1 MEPTV
6 SDPQADPPE
15 RFTVF
20 TPLLAERAAV
30 RGVLPEATVI
40 RTGMGVSRAE
50 RTVARTG
57 VGGGPVAVLGVAGGI
72 AGHVRA
78 GDVVVASEIRSE
90 LGTFPCPSAPLLGA
104 VLRRAGFSVHVGPLA
119 TISGTKPTTTVAER
133 QQLESSGAIAVDME
147 SAPIAAAAAAGAL
160 PFVAVRVVTDTA
172 ASPLWH
178 PGIITRGIVA
188 LRTIRRVAPLLQ
200 QWASAAASRDILL
213 ASPRSFCAG
222 VERAIDTVSAAL
234 DRFGAPI
241 YVRRQIVHN
250 AHVVRDLEQR
260 GAVFVQE
267 LDEVPDGSRVIFA
280 AHGVAPQVRSEAVKR
295 GLHFVDATC
304 PLVAKVHQ
312 EVRRHAELGR
322 TVFLLGHNDHE
333 EVVGTVGEAADK
345 VVVING
351 LDEARSVTVEDESR
365 VAYAVQTT
373 LAVDE
378 AEQVALAL
386 RERFPAMVAPP
397 SDDICYATTNRQK
410 AVREVAVDAD
420 LVIVVG
426 SQNSSNSARL
436 VEVAERAGAAALLVD
451 DAGELDLGRL
461 RGARRIGLTAGASAP
476 PGLVDE
482 LVHCLSGL
490 GPIRVHER
498 TTMTED
504 IRFALPKE
512 VT

>member
-1 MEPTV
+1 MGDQPGDTPG
-6 SDPQADPPE
+6 DPRK

-20 TPLLAERAAV
+20 TPMLAERAAV
-30 RGVLPEATVI
+30 RGRLAEAVVV
-40 RTGMGVSRAE
+40 RSGMGVTRAE
-50 RTVARTG
+50 RTVARHG
-57 VGGGPVAVLGVAGGI
+57 AGEGPVAVLGVAGAI
-72 AGHVRA
+72 APHVLA
-78 GDVVVASEIRSE
+78 GDVVVASEVLSE
-90 LGTFPCPSAPLLGA
+90 SGTFPCPSAPLLA
-104 VLRRAGFSVHVGPLA
+104 ALLRRAGARVHVGPLA
-119 TISGTKPTTTVAER
+119 TISGSKPTTTPAQR
-133 QQLESSGAIAVDME
+133 QELEDAGAIAVDME
-147 SAPIAAAAAAGAL
+147 TAPIAAAAAAAGV
-160 PFVAVRVVTDTA
+160 PFAAVRVVTDTA
-172 ASPLWH
+172 AAPLWH
-178 PGIITRGIVA
+178 PGIIKRGLVA
-188 LRTIRRVAPLLQ
+188 LRTVRRIAPLLE
-200 QWASAAASRDILL
+200 QWAAATDEREILL

-222 VERAIDTVSAAL
+222 VERAIDTVAAAL
-234 DRFGAPI
+234 ERFGAPI

-250 AHVVRDLEQR
+250 AHVVHDLEER

-280 AHGVAPQVRSEAVKR
+280 AHGVAPQVRSEAVNR
-295 GLHFVDATC
+295 GLRFIDATC
-304 PLVAKVHQ
+304 PLVAKVHH

-333 EVVGTVGEAADK
+333 EVVGTVGEAADR

-386 RERFPAMVAPP
+386 RERFPAIVAPP

-436 VEVAERAGAAALLVD
+436 VEVAERAGAPALLVD
-451 DAGELDLGRL
+451 DASELDLDRL
-461 RGARRIGLTAGASAP
+461 RGVRRIGLTAGASAP

-498 TTMTED
+498 STVTED

>member
-1 MEPTV
+1 MTDQVGDPRGRLTV
-6 SDPQADPPE
+6 L
-15 RFTVF
+15 
-20 TPLLAERAAV
+20 TPLRVERAAV
-30 RGVLPEATVI
+30 RGMLAEATVV
-40 RTGMGVSRAE
+40 RTGMGVARAG
-50 RTVARTG
+50 RTVARAG
-57 VGGGPVAVLGVAGGI
+57 IGQGPVAVLGVGGGI
-72 AGHVRA
+72 APHVRA
-78 GDVVVASEIRSE
+78 GDVVVASEIRGE
-90 LGTFPCPSAPLLGA
+90 QGVFACPSAPLLA
-104 VLRRAGFSVHVGPLA
+104 ALLRRTGLRVHVGPLV
-119 TISGTKPTTTVAER
+119 TISAAKPATDPAR
-133 QQLESSGAIAVDME
+133 RRQLEESGAIAVDME
-147 SAPIAAAAAAGAL
+147 TAPIAAAAAASGAPL
-160 PFVAVRVVTDTA
+160 AAVRVVTDTA
-172 ASPLWH
+172 AAPLWH
-178 PGIITRGIVA
+178 PGIIKRGIVA
-188 LRTIRRVAPLLQ
+188 LRTLRKIAPLLQ
-200 QWASAAASRDILL
+200 QWASAADEREILL

-222 VERAIDTVSAAL
+222 VERAIDTVAAAL
-234 DRFGAPI
+234 ERFGAPI

-250 AHVVRDLEQR
+250 AHVVKDLEQR

-267 LDEVPDGSRVIFA
+267 LDEVPDGARVIFA
-280 AHGVAPQVRSEAVKR
+280 AHGVAPQVRSEAVDR
-295 GLHFVDATC
+295 GLRFIDATC

-312 EVRRHAELGR
+312 EVRRHAEQGR

-333 EVVGTVGEAADK
+333 EVVGTVGEAEDR

-351 LDEARSVTVEDESR
+351 LEEARNVTVQDESR

-386 RERFPAMVAPP
+386 RERFPAIVGPP

-451 DAGELDLGRL
+451 DASELDLGRL

-498 TTMTED
+498 NTVTED

>member
-1 MEPTV
+1 
-6 SDPQADPPE
+6 
-15 RFTVF
+15 
-20 TPLLAERAAV
+20 
-30 RGVLPEATVI
+30 
-40 RTGMGVSRAE
+40 
-50 RTVARTG
+50 
-57 VGGGPVAVLGVAGGI
+57 
-72 AGHVRA
+72 
-78 GDVVVASEIRSE
+78 
-90 LGTFPCPSAPLLGA
+90 
-104 VLRRAGFSVHVGPLA
+104 
-119 TISGTKPTTTVAER
+119 
-133 QQLESSGAIAVDME
+133 
-147 SAPIAAAAAAGAL
+147 
-160 PFVAVRVVTDTA
+160 
-172 ASPLWH
+172 
-178 PGIITRGIVA
+178 
-188 LRTIRRVAPLLQ
+188 
-200 QWASAAASRDILL
+200 
-213 ASPRSFCAG
+213 
-222 VERAIDTVSAAL
+222 
-234 DRFGAPI
+234 
-241 YVRRQIVHN
+241 
-250 AHVVRDLEQR
+250 
-260 GAVFVQE
+260 
-267 LDEVPDGSRVIFA
+267 
-280 AHGVAPQVRSEAVKR
+280 
-295 GLHFVDATC
+295 
-304 PLVAKVHQ
+304 
-312 EVRRHAELGR
+312 
-322 TVFLLGHNDHE
+322 
-333 EVVGTVGEAADK
+333 
-345 VVVING
+345 
-351 LDEARSVTVEDESR
+351 

>member
-1 MEPTV
+1 V
-6 SDPQADPPE
+6 ADPPGDPLG
-15 RFTVF
+15 RLTVF
-20 TPLLAERAAV
+20 TPLLAERTAV
-30 RGVLPEATVI
+30 RGVLPGATVI
-40 RTGMGVSRAE
+40 RTGMGVTRAE

-57 VGGGPVAVLGVAGGI
+57 VGEGPVAVLGVAGGI
-72 AGHVRA
+72 APHVLA

-90 LGTFPCPSAPLLGA
+90 RGAFPCPSAPLLA
-104 VLRRAGFSVHVGPLA
+104 ALLRRAGLRVHVGPLA
-119 TISGTKPTTTVAER
+119 TISGSKPTTTAEER
-133 QQLESSGAIAVDME
+133 QRLESSGAIAVDME
-147 SAPIAAAAAAGAL
+147 SASIAAAAAACGVPLA
-160 PFVAVRVVTDTA
+160 AVRVVTDTA
-172 ASPLWH
+172 AAPLWH
-178 PGIITRGIVA
+178 PGIVKRGFVA
-188 LRTIRRVAPLLQ
+188 LRAVRRIAPLLQ
-200 QWASAAASRDILL
+200 QWASAADSREILL

-222 VERAIDTVSAAL
+222 VERAIDTVAAAL

-250 AHVVRDLEQR
+250 AHVVADLEQR

-280 AHGVAPQVRSEAVKR
+280 AHGVAPQVRSEAVNR
-295 GLHFVDATC
+295 GLRFIDATC

-312 EVRRHAELGR
+312 EVRRHAEQGR

-333 EVVGTVGEAADK
+333 EVVGTVGEAADR

-351 LDEARSVTVEDESR
+351 LDEARSVTVPDESR

-386 RERFPAMVAPP
+386 RERFPAIVAPP

-410 AVREVAVDAD
+410 AVREVAIDAD

-436 VEVAERAGAAALLVD
+436 VEVAERAGAPALLVD
-451 DAGELDLGRL
+451 DAGELDLDRL

-498 TTMTED
+498 RTVTED

>member
-1 MEPTV
+1 V
-6 SDPQADPPE
+6 ADQLDGPPG

-20 TPLLAERAAV
+20 TPMLAERAAV
-30 RGVLPEATVI
+30 GRVLPGAVVI
-40 RTGMGVSRAE
+40 RTGMGVTRAA
-50 RTVARTG
+50 RAVARTG
-57 VGGGPVAVLGVAGGI
+57 IGKGPVAVLGVAGGI
-72 AGHVRA
+72 APHVLA
-78 GDVVVASEIRSE
+78 GDVVVASEIRGDV
-90 LGTFPCPSAPLLGA
+90 GTFPCPSAPLLA
-104 VLRRAGFSVHVGPLA
+104 ALLRRAGFRVHVGPLV
-119 TISGTKPTTTVAER
+119 TISGSKPTTTAEQR
-133 QQLESSGAIAVDME
+133 QQLEDAGAIAVDME
-147 SAPIAAAAAAGAL
+147 TAPIAAAAAASGAPL
-160 PFVAVRVVTDTA
+160 AAVRVVTDTA
-172 ASPLWH
+172 AAPLWH
-178 PGIITRGIVA
+178 PGIIKRGFVA
-188 LRTIRRVAPLLQ
+188 LRTVRRLAPLLQ
-200 QWASAAASRDILL
+200 QWASAADEREILL

-222 VERAIDTVSAAL
+222 VERAIDTVAAAL
-234 DRFGAPI
+234 ERFGAPI

-250 AHVVRDLEQR
+250 AHVVSDLERR

-280 AHGVAPQVRSEAVKR
+280 AHGVAPQVRSEAVDR
-295 GLHFVDATC
+295 GLRFVDATC

-312 EVRRHAELGR
+312 EVRRHAEQGR

-333 EVVGTVGEAADK
+333 EVVGTVGEAADR

-351 LDEARSVTVEDESR
+351 LDEARTVAVEDESR

-410 AVREVAVDAD
+410 AVREVAAGAD

-436 VEVAERAGAAALLVD
+436 VEVAERAGAPALLVD
-451 DAGELDLGRL
+451 DASELDLARL

-498 TTMTED
+498 RTVTED